1 VSAPVRWEAVVGRL
15 ASAGVRAYVEVGPG
29 TVLSGLVRK
38 IQREARVTSLE
49 TPDQLDA
56 VEAFVRE
63 AATT

>member
-1 VSAPVRWEAVVGRL
+1 
-15 ASAGVRAYVEVGPG
+15 
-29 TVLSGLVRK
+29 LSGLVRK

-63 AATT
+63 AARA

>member
-1 VSAPVRWEAVVGRL
+1 
-15 ASAGVRAYVEVGPG
+15 VGPG

-38 IQREARVTSLE
+38 IDREARVTNLE

-63 AATT
+63 AVGA